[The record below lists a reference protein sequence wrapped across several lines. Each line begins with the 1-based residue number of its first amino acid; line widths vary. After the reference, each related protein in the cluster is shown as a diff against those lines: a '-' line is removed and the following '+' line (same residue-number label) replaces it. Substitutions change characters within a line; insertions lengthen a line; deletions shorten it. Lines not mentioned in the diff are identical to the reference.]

1 MVKFAVYALNTY
13 KEAPMF
19 RPYALKSVVVA
30 ASIAIGAIAGGVV
43 AVNAAAS
50 SVTVCAAKTTGALRY
65 VKSGS
70 CKATE
75 TKLTLGQ
82 EGPAGATGAA
92 GSFSGVASL
101 KTVTGS
107 MQLTLADVGK
117 TLVITNNATITIA
130 ADASNAIA
138 IGTQIDIAQTTGQ
151 LTVIGTAGV
160 TVNGSALVQYV
171 DADTYQMA
179 VLLKTATNTW
189 ALLRSPL

>member
-1 MVKFAVYALNTY
+1 M
-13 KEAPMF
+13 
-19 RPYALKSVVVA
+19 KSAVVA
-30 ASIAIGAIAGGVV
+30 ASIALGAIAGGVV
-43 AVNAAAS
+43 AVNAAPS
-50 SVTVCAAKTTGALRY
+50 SVTVCATKTTGTLRY

-82 EGPAGATGAA
+82 EGPAGATGATGAA
-92 GSFSGVASL
+92 GSFSGIASL

-107 MQLTLADVGK
+107 MQLSLADVGK
-117 TLVITNNATITIA
+117 TLVLTNNATITIA

-151 LTVIGTAGV
+151 LTVIGATGV

-171 DADTYQMA
+171 GADNYQMS

>member
-1 MVKFAVYALNTY
+1 
-13 KEAPMF
+13 MF
-19 RPYALKSVVVA
+19 RPYALKSAVVA
-30 ASIAIGAIAGGVV
+30 ASIALGAIAGGVV
-43 AVNAAAS
+43 AVNAASS
-50 SVTVCAAKTTGALRY
+50 SVTVCATKATGALRY

-70 CKATE
+70 CKTTE

-107 MQLTLADVGK
+107 MQLSLADVGK
-117 TLVITNNATITIA
+117 TLVVTNHATITIA
-130 ADASNAIA
+130 ADSSNAIA

-151 LTVIGTAGV
+151 LTVIGATGV

-171 DADTYQMA
+171 GADTYQMA

>member
-1 MVKFAVYALNTY
+1 
-13 KEAPMF
+13 MF
-19 RPYALKSVVVA
+19 RPYALKSAVVA
-30 ASIAIGAIAGGVV
+30 ASIALGAIAGGVV
-43 AVNAAAS
+43 AVNAASS
-50 SVTVCAAKTTGALRY
+50 SVTVCATKATGALRY

-70 CKATE
+70 CKKTE

-82 EGPAGATGAA
+82 EGPGAGATGAA

-107 MQLTLADVGK
+107 MQLSLADVGK
-117 TLVITNNATITIA
+117 TLVVTNNATITIA
-130 ADASNAIA
+130 ADSSNAIA

-151 LTVIGTAGV
+151 LTVIGATGV

>member
-1 MVKFAVYALNTY
+1 
-13 KEAPMF
+13 MF

-30 ASIAIGAIAGGVV
+30 ASIALGAIAGGVV

-50 SVTVCAAKTTGALRY
+50 SVTVCASKTTGALRY

-70 CKATE
+70 CKTTE

-82 EGPAGATGAA
+82 EGPAGATGATGAA

-101 KTVTGS
+101 KTVAGS
-107 MQLTLADVGK
+107 MQLSLADVGK
-117 TLVITNNATITIA
+117 TLVVTNNATITIA
-130 ADASNAIA
+130 ADSSNAIA

-151 LTVIGTAGV
+151 LTVIGATGV

-171 DADTYQMA
+171 DADSYKMV

>member
-1 MVKFAVYALNTY
+1 
-13 KEAPMF
+13 MF

-30 ASIAIGAIAGGVV
+30 ASIALGAIAGGVV

-50 SVTVCAAKTTGALRY
+50 SVTVCATKTTGALRY

-70 CKATE
+70 CKTTE

-82 EGPAGATGAA
+82 EGPAGATGATGAA

-101 KTVTGS
+101 KTVSGS
-107 MQLTLADVGK
+107 MQLSLADVGK
-117 TLVITNNATITIA
+117 TLVVTNNATITIA
-130 ADASNAIA
+130 ADTSNAIA

-151 LTVIGTAGV
+151 LTVIGATGV

-171 DADTYQMA
+171 DADSYQMA